1 MKLDMLLRVNST
13 VFSTLGLA
21 MLAKKNTVN
30 RLVYRPYH
38 LSYLAS

>member
-13 VFSTLGLA
+13 ACSTPGLA

-30 RLVYRPYH
+30 RLAYRPYH
-38 LSYLAS
+38 LSYIAS

>member
-13 VFSTLGLA
+13 VCSTPGLA
-21 MLAKKNTVN
+21 MLAKEDTVN

>member
-13 VFSTLGLA
+13 VCSTPGLA